1 MSLITPFAPARSA
14 VTRLAIALLLCLL
27 APLAGAAALRDGG
40 DGRTVRVIDG
50 DTLVLDDGREVRLVG
65 IQAPKLPLGRPN
77 YPTWPLAEESK
88 QALEQIA
95 AGRRLALRYGGR
107 EIDRNG
113 RALAHLYVEGQ
124 AGDDGARWVQ
134 GEMLRRGLARVYT
147 FADNRALA
155 AELLAAERVAR
166 DARRGIWALGYY
178 RIRDAVA
185 DATELTKSADTFQ
198 LVEGRVSG
206 SGSRDGRV
214 YLNFGADYRE
224 DFTIAIPASARPA
237 FRETGLDPATLVGR
251 QVRVRGWL
259 KRLNGPL
266 IDVTHPEQIEVLP

>member
-1 MSLITPFAPARSA
+1 MSLIQPFAPARSA
-14 VTRLAIALLLCLL
+14 MVRLAMALLLCLL
-27 APLAGAAALRDGG
+27 SPLAGAAGLRDGG
-40 DGRTVRVIDG
+40 TARTVRVIDG

-77 YPTWPLAEESK
+77 YPTWPLAGESK
-88 QALEQIA
+88 QALEEIA
-95 AGRRLALRYGGR
+95 GSRRLALRYGGR

-113 RALAHLYVEGQ
+113 RALAHLYVEGD
-124 AGDDGARWVQ
+124 AGRWVQ

-166 DARRGIWALGYY
+166 NARRGIWALEYY

-206 SGSRDGRV
+206 SGTRDGRA

-224 DFTIAIPASARPA
+224 DFTIAIPASARAA
-237 FRETGLDPATLVGR
+237 FREAALDPATLVGR